1 MWQHTKHDKAWE
13 IAVFLRRNGVA
24 MGMKNRTIWVCVRGR
39 NKRGIKDELGG
50 LVWFLY
56 FAELRKSGKGR
67 GEEK

>member
-1 MWQHTKHDKAWE
+1 M
-13 IAVFLRRNGVA
+13 FLRRNGVA